1 MRARIAVLVLG
12 FAASALLPVTSI
24 AQATAPKRP
33 VSAEDLFKLSLI
45 SSPAISSDGERVVF
59 VVSRMNGPANRYDT
73 NLWVV
78 DVDGG
83 SPRPLT
89 SDGHASQPAWSPD
102 GNRIAYVDDA
112 GGSAQIYAYDLAAA
126 SAARLASPPG
136 SASRPMFSHDGKRIA
151 FSVITVDPQPK
162 SQVDFKA
169 AGFTPQPSQ
178 QTSDIH
184 TIDTER
190 YEANG
195 VGYIYNMHEHLWVM
209 NADGSGPVALTSGDR
224 WSETPIAWSPDDTK
238 LLFGS
243 LRRETPLAY
252 ENDLYTIPSSGGEMQ
267 RVASH
272 KGGNYSPAFAPDGK
286 QLYFLSG
293 NVEDLAS
300 YPTLVAAAIDGSSP
314 RTVYR
319 KNKHLLGDWVL
330 ADLSMPGAV
339 CGPLVM
345 HDNRSLVTNASGPG
359 VTQLVRVDTATGAV
373 TPLTT
378 HGEAS
383 GCTASAD
390 GSKIAYA
397 YADFA
402 HPAEVYVYD
411 ATARKSRALTAL
423 NAAYL
428 AGVQL
433 STPQAFSVQDEAGMS
448 VAAWFMPA
456 TGPKAGGRRP
466 TIVAIH
472 GGPQTEAGETFFH
485 EMQFWCGLGYNV
497 VLVNARGSTGYGFAY
512 EEALVG
518 QWGPPMERDV
528 MAVVAAVSKR
538 PDVDPNRLAVTGGSY
553 GGYAALWLISHTDRF
568 KAAIAE
574 RPASDIATQSMTWFE
589 ASPNGLGGN
598 YAWGRPWDPKSNNAK
613 DSPFTYVERV
623 HTPVLLLHSTLDT
636 ETPLDQT
643 LDEFSALKQLGRT
656 AVFVEV
662 PNENHDLNRTGSP
675 IHRVERLH
683 LLADWFGRWLS
694 P

>member
-1 MRARIAVLVLG
+1 
-12 FAASALLPVTSI
+12 
-24 AQATAPKRP
+24 
-33 VSAEDLFKLSLI
+33 
-45 SSPAISSDGERVVF
+45 
-59 VVSRMNGPANRYDT
+59 
-73 NLWVV
+73 
-78 DVDGG
+78 
-83 SPRPLT
+83 
-89 SDGHASQPAWSPD
+89 
-102 GNRIAYVDDA
+102 
-112 GGSAQIYAYDLAAA
+112 
-126 SAARLASPPG
+126 
-136 SASRPMFSHDGKRIA
+136 
-151 FSVITVDPQPK
+151 
-162 SQVDFKA
+162 
-169 AGFTPQPSQ
+169 
-178 QTSDIH
+178 
-184 TIDTER
+184 
-190 YEANG
+190 
-195 VGYIYNMHEHLWVM
+195 
-209 NADGSGPVALTSGDR
+209 
-224 WSETPIAWSPDDTK
+224 
-238 LLFGS
+238 
-243 LRRETPLAY
+243 
-252 ENDLYTIPSSGGEMQ
+252 
-267 RVASH
+267 
-272 KGGNYSPAFAPDGK
+272 
-286 QLYFLSG
+286 
-293 NVEDLAS
+293 
-300 YPTLVAAAIDGSSP
+300 
-314 RTVYR
+314 
-319 KNKHLLGDWVL
+319 
-330 ADLSMPGAV
+330 
-339 CGPLVM
+339 
-345 HDNRSLVTNASGPG
+345 
-359 VTQLVRVDTATGAV
+359 
-373 TPLTT
+373 
-378 HGEAS
+378 
-383 GCTASAD
+383 
-390 GSKIAYA
+390 
-397 YADFA
+397 
-402 HPAEVYVYD
+402 
-411 ATARKSRALTAL
+411 
-423 NAAYL
+423 
-428 AGVQL
+428 
-433 STPQAFSVQDEAGMS
+433 MS

-538 PDVDPNRLAVTGGSY
+538 ADVDPNRLAVTGGSY